1 MFAIRVLHT
10 NLYKRFFLSFLFLF
24 GSALGQFLLKQISI
38 NIKSGKIIAYQN
50 FLLGASLILILA
62 LCQGFYILSMQR
74 FSVSTIYPL
83 TIGSAYLGVMLM
95 SALVLN
101 EPLQSKTIIGATMI
115 MAGIILAR
123 S

>member
-1 MFAIRVLHT
+1 MRL
-10 NLYKRFFLSFLFLF
+10 FFLSFLFLF
-24 GSALGQFLLKQISI
+24 GSALGQFILKQISI
-38 NIKSGKIIAYQN
+38 NIKDGKFVAYQN
-50 FLLGASLILILA
+50 ILLGSSLILILA
-62 LCQGFYILSMQR
+62 LCQGFYVLSMQR
-74 FSVSTIYPL
+74 FSISTIYPL

-101 EPLQSKTIIGATMI
+101 EPLQSKTIIGSTMI

>member
-1 MFAIRVLHT
+1 MRL
-10 NLYKRFFLSFLFLF
+10 FFLSFLFLF
-24 GSALGQFLLKQISI
+24 GSALGQFLLKQIS
-38 NIKSGKIIAYQN
+38 NNVKDGKIIMHQN
-50 FLLGASLILILA
+50 LLLASSLILILA

-74 FSVSTIYPL
+74 FSVSTVYPL

-115 MAGIILAR
+115 MAGIVIAR
-123 S
+123 R

>member
-1 MFAIRVLHT
+1 MRL
-10 NLYKRFFLSFLFLF
+10 FFLSLLFLF

-38 NIKSGKIIAYQN
+38 YIKDGKILSYQN
-50 FLLGASLILILA
+50 FLLGGSLILILA

-115 MAGIILAR
+115 MAGIVLAR

>member
-1 MFAIRVLHT
+1 MRLLV
-10 NLYKRFFLSFLFLF
+10 LSFMFLF

-38 NIKSGKIIAYQN
+38 NIKDGIVIEYQN
-50 FLLGASLILILA
+50 ILLGSSLIIILA

-74 FSVSTIYPL
+74 FSISTIYPV
-83 TIGSAYLGVMLM
+83 TIGSAYLGVILM

-101 EPLQSKTIIGATMI
+101 EPLQSKTLIGATMI
-115 MAGIILAR
+115 IAGIIIAR